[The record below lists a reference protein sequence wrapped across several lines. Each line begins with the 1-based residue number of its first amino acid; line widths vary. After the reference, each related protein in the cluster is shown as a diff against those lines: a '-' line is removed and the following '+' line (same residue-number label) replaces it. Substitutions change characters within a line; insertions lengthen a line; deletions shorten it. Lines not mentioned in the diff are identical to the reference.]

1 MPALNTQNDIQL
13 STRLGARAVYKYYG
27 EVASNRGISF
37 EARLGEIHAIVGENG
52 AGKSTLMRILQGLE
66 KPDQGSVV
74 VDDNNVS
81 FNRPQQALDLGIGM
95 VHQEFML
102 APELTLLE
110 NLVLGDEPVSRTWG
124 PFSEIDWDE
133 ARRSGDALAKD
144 TGVPID
150 WDSPSETASVHIQQL
165 VEIIR
170 LLRRGANILILD
182 EPTAVLAPPQV
193 EDLFALLHKLRDKG
207 TTIIFISHKIKEVI
221 ALADRVTVLR
231 RGEVTFTAEIKDVD
245 VATIAHHIVGGN
257 AEDTTSQSINLAS
270 KYTKL
275 TKQNCLRLE
284 NVCAISSTAKSRAL
298 QNIGFSIRQGEIVGI
313 AGVAGNGQDE
323 LIECL
328 VGLRRVQSGR
338 IILDDVDIPHKSNAE
353 RRASGIGFIS
363 PDRANEG
370 LAKLASVEENVIA
383 GSHRDP
389 AALIGPLRK
398 LSYTKQMATKRLDA
412 LGVIYGD
419 LTDPVSSL
427 SGGNQQRLVF
437 AREISGVPKLLLV
450 AQPTRGVDL
459 NGITAIH
466 KTLRAY
472 RAGGGSVLLLSEELD
487 ELLALSDRILVIVD
501 GRIVGE
507 RNGAKANITE
517 IGALMVMQGEVHA

>member
-1 MPALNTQNDIQL
+1 MPALNTKSDVQL
-13 STRLGARAVYKYYG
+13 STRLGARDVTKYYG
-27 EVASNRGISF
+27 AVTSNRDISLA
-37 EARLGEIHAIVGENG
+37 ARLGEIHAIVGENG

-74 VDDNNVS
+74 VDDNDVS

-110 NLVLGDEPVSRTWG
+110 NLVLGDEPVSRAWG
-124 PFSEIDWDE
+124 PFSVIDWDE

-144 TGVPID
+144 TGVSID
-150 WDSPSETASVHIQQL
+150 WDRPSETASVHIQQL

-170 LLRRGANILILD
+170 LLRRGTNILILD

-193 EDLFALLHKLRDKG
+193 EDLFALIRKLRDKG

-245 VATIAHHIVGGN
+245 VGTIAHHIVGGN
-257 AEDTTSQSINLAS
+257 AEHNTTQSINLAS
-270 KYTKL
+270 NDAKL

-298 QNIGFSIRQGEIVGI
+298 QKIDFSIGQGEIVGI
-313 AGVAGNGQDE
+313 AGVVGNGQDE

-338 IILDDVDIPHKSNAE
+338 IILNDVDITHKSNAE
-353 RRASGIGFIS
+353 RRARGIGFIS

-370 LAKLASVEENVIA
+370 LAKMASVEENVIA

-389 AALIGPLRK
+389 AALIGPLRN
-398 LSYTKQMATKRLDA
+398 LSYTKKMASKRLDA
-412 LGVIYGD
+412 LGVIYGH
-419 LTDPVSSL
+419 LSDPVGSL

-466 KTLRAY
+466 KTLRTY
-472 RAGGGSVLLLSEELD
+472 RTGGGSVLLLSEELD

-507 RNGAKANITE
+507 RDGAQADITE
-517 IGALMVMQGEVHA
+517 IGAMMVMQGEVHA